1 MKTSMND
8 YLEQDSRLAFSLAI
22 FNRMGDPETSSA
34 YSGICGGFIEGVY
47 QWATHNIMSVDE
59 CKNENYTGWTISF
72 EAQDGHEYSR
82 KFYIKN
88 WVMSIEPKDWSHA
101 KNMFNKY
108 LQTKTAD

>member
-8 YLEQDSRLAFSLAI
+8 YLEQDGSIAFSVAI
-22 FNRMGDPETSSA
+22 FNRMGAETG
-34 YSGICGGFIEGVY
+34 SGYMELGFIEGVY

-59 CKNENYTGWTISF
+59 CKNEKYTGWTISF
-72 EAQDGHEYSR
+72 KVRGGQEYSR
-82 KFYIKN
+82 KFYIEN
-88 WVMSIEPKDWSHA
+88 WVMSITPKGWSHA